1 MACYVTGIV
10 PTSDVSELEKI
21 LGGVPNINHSKLTVI
36 TKSDETE
43 EHEESFLN
51 FLHAGGLQNDADVVG
66 GITGND
72 TIMTGSGGTGVPG
85 INRDSVS
92 LGYAST
98 ERSTQAFEAFEELV
112 IPSDEIGNYYDALDE
127 GRVVVAYECSDADT
141 NAVEAAM
148 KQAGVHRVRTYQN

>member
-1 MACYVTGIV
+1 VACYVTGIV

-21 LGGVPNINHSKLTVI
+21 LGGVPNIIHSKLTVI

-51 FLHAGGLQNDADVVG
+51 FLHVG

-148 KQAGVHRVRTYQN
+148 KQAGVHRVRTYRN